1 MNAQAFEQVGNLR
14 RGLVNEFGPQL
25 FVGNAVKHKLTSQ
38 QKAKTG
44 VPMNL
49 ISGHPYWFTAAMN
62 GEFGPV
68 VAALWNFYVI
78 GIYTIAHDLWIV
90 ALGCMVCWRRWR
102 AEQLV
107 AGLFPL

>member
-1 MNAQAFEQVGNLR
+1 
-14 RGLVNEFGPQL
+14 
-25 FVGNAVKHKLTSQ
+25 
-38 QKAKTG
+38 
-44 VPMNL
+44 
-49 ISGHPYWFTAAMN
+49 MN